1 MKVRF
6 TSLSKNPR
14 KSAQGMFEEGAH
26 FLNHAFDSG
35 ECRDWELAKKGCTV
49 TLETF
54 YEGTIQEEDEL
65 PGIIRDD
72 LSDFFTKKGFK
83 FTQETL

>member
-14 KSAQGMFEEGAH
+14 KSAQGMFEKGAH
-26 FLNHAFDSG
+26 FLRHAFDSG

-54 YEGTIQEEDEL
+54 YEGTIQEEDGLPRILRDEL
-65 PGIIRDD
+65 SGF
-72 LSDFFTKKGFK
+72 LAKKGFK
-83 FTQETL
+83 FSQETL